1 MNVNVQAHH
10 VALPSHAA
18 RELAHRAGLAL
29 ERFSSGIARIEM
41 TLKDINGPRGGKDK
55 ECVVRAELVDGRYIV
70 VIDRNVSM
78 RRSIGNAL
86 RRAKLIIANEMRR
99 RKDRVRSRLRRHND
113 APDDGLMA

>member
-1 MNVNVQAHH
+1 MDIRLQTQH
-10 VALPSHAA
+10 VTLPRRALSRIRSRFRH
-18 RELAHRAGLAL
+18 GL
-29 ERFSSGIARIEM
+29 ERVAERVARLQV

-86 RRAKLIIANEMRR
+86 RRAKLLIANEMRR
-99 RKDRVRSRLRRHND
+99 RKDRVRSRLRRHKES
-113 APDDGLMA
+113 PDDGLMA

>member
-18 RELAHRAGLAL
+18 RDLAQRAGAVL

-70 VIDRNVSM
+70 VIDRNASM

-86 RRAKLIIANEMRR
+86 RRAKLLIASEMRR
-99 RKDRVRSRLRRHND
+99 RRDRVRSGLRRRVET
-113 APDDGLMA
+113 PPDGLVA